1 MEKMNKKYSN
11 ALKIIILFI
20 LMSFLPLVLLSFF
33 NHPSADDYSY
43 GKFTYHV
50 WNSTHSFVAVLKSA
64 VETSAHFWN
73 SCDGLYASA
82 FLMALQPGIFG
93 EKYYTLT
100 AFITMGSLIGANLF
114 FAKMVLNKILNLSK
128 IESVYCALLSSFMMI
143 QWMPSGVQGIYWYDG
158 SMNYTCFFSLLVLTI
173 SMSIYSMQAQN
184 KNEMKIRG
192 IVTSLM
198 SIILVGGNHVT
209 AFAGILYL
217 FGNIVYSFIYKRKH
231 IFWGGILPFIAS
243 ISGFLFNILSPG
255 TQARQ
260 TAFTEHF
267 GVIKTI
273 IYASVKGCQYINKWF
288 GLDTLICIGL
298 LLPIILRI
306 IFLMQERGVQFRYPI
321 LVLILSV
328 GFTCALFCPPYYAMG
343 VEGQGR
349 LINVIYFTY
358 IALLLFNVMYILGW
372 LKVQF
377 NIQIVE
383 TIKHIRGIY
392 MPICICIVA
401 LCVGML
407 DSNAYKAVKDLT
419 SGDAQT
425 WSRENYER
433 VAFLK
438 ETEFDD
444 VFVTPFSAY
453 PDLLYFDD
461 ITYDINDWRNCAMA
475 YYYDLNT
482 VQKGEWTGQAV
493 W

>member
-1 MEKMNKKYSN
+1 MNKKYFN
-11 ALKIIILFI
+11 ILKIIILFI
-20 LMSFLPLVLLSFF
+20 LMSFVPLILLSFF

-50 WNSTHSFVAVLKSA
+50 WNSTHSFIAVIKSA
-64 VETSAHFWN
+64 VETSRHFWN
-73 SCDGLYASA
+73 NCDGLYASA

-93 EKYYTLT
+93 EKYYVLT
-100 AFITMGSLIGANLF
+100 SFITMGSLIGANLF
-114 FAKMVLNKILNLSK
+114 FVKIVLNKILNLSK
-128 IESVYCALLSSFMMI
+128 VEGVYCALLSSFMMI

-158 SMNYTCFFSLLVLTI
+158 SMNYTCFFSLLMLTV

-184 KNEMKIRG
+184 KVEMVMRG
-192 IVTSLM
+192 IITSLL
-198 SIILVGGNHVT
+198 SVILAGGNHVT

-217 FGNIVYSFIYKRKH
+217 FGNIVYLIINKRKH
-231 IFWGGILPFIAS
+231 IFFSGILPFIAI
-243 ISGFLFNILSPG
+243 ISGFFFNVLSPG
-255 TQARQ
+255 TRARQ
-260 TAFTEHF
+260 TAFTERF

-273 IYASVKGCQYINKWF
+273 IYASVKGCQYINEWF
-288 GLDTLICIGL
+288 GFDTLICIGL
-298 LLPIILRI
+298 LLPVIFRI
-306 IFLMQERGVQFRYPI
+306 IFLLQERGFRFRYPI

-358 IALLLFNVMYILGW
+358 IALLLFNTMYILGW
-372 LKVQF
+372 FKVQY
-377 NIQIVE
+377 NIQILE
-383 TIKHIRGIY
+383 IINHIRGIY

-401 LCVGML
+401 LCIGML
-407 DSNAYKAVKDLT
+407 DSNGYKAVKDLT

-482 VQKGEWTGQAV
+482 VQKGEWTGQAI